1 MNVDEMNLQQVTER
15 LAAWEIE
22 LRDAKDIDA
31 VNALGAE
38 KELLEAR
45 KAELEELETRKQ
57 TALDI
62 TSGKVIP
69 KIIETRKDDIN
80 MEFEKMTRDEILA
93 SPEYRSAW
101 LKNMQGKALN
111 EIEQRAYS
119 STVAAAAI
127 PTQTSSIF
135 FDKMTK
141 IAPMLNEITLLHVA
155 GNVKFVSEGTRNAAA
170 KHTELNAETPAADT
184 LAYVELGAY
193 EYMKLISISKTAQA
207 MTLDAFEGWLL
218 DMLAEDIAIAIED
231 AVINGDGDGDP
242 KGIEY
247 ANTWADNTNGIDYG
261 EAVTYDDILD
271 LIALLPA
278 RYDSNAKFL
287 MNKAMFYQQ
296 IAKIRD
302 AEGDPIVT
310 KDFSAAV
317 PLRILGYPVIISD
330 KVGTGAAYLG
340 DFKKVVGNMP
350 LDMQVASAENFR
362 SAAVDYRG
370 LCAFDCDVALADA
383 IVKLF
388 T

>member
-1 MNVDEMNLQQVTER
+1 
-15 LAAWEIE
+15 
-22 LRDAKDIDA
+22 
-31 VNALGAE
+31 
-38 KELLEAR
+38 
-45 KAELEELETRKQ
+45 
-57 TALDI
+57 
-62 TSGKVIP
+62 
-69 KIIETRKDDIN
+69 

-119 STVAAAAI
+119 STVASAAI

-170 KHTELNAETPAADT
+170 KHTELNAEDPAADT

-193 EYMKLISISKTAQA
+193 EYMKLISISKTAQS
-207 MTLDAFEGWLL
+207 MTLDAFEGWLVN
-218 DMLAEDIAIAIED
+218 MLAEDIAIAIED
-231 AVINGDGDGDP
+231 AIINGDGESDP
-242 KGIEY
+242 KGINL
-247 ANTWADNTNGIDYG
+247 ANVWENNTNGIDYG
-261 EAVTYDDILD
+261 DGVDYDNILD

-278 RYDSNAKFL
+278 RYDGNAKFL
-287 MNKAMFYQQ
+287 MNKKMFYQH
-296 IAKIRD
+296 IAKVRD
-302 AEGDPIVT
+302 AEGDPIVV
-310 KDFSAAV
+310 KDFSAAI

-330 KVGTGAAYLG
+330 KVADNAAYLG

-370 LCAFDCDVALADA
+370 LCAFDCDIALPDA

>member
-1 MNVDEMNLQQVTER
+1 MKIEEMNLEQVSTR
-15 LAAWEIE
+15 LAE
-22 LRDAKDIDA
+22 LDEEVRSAKEVEA
-31 VNALGAE
+31 VNKATE
-38 KELLEAR
+38 EKKELLAR
-45 KAELEELETRKQ
+45 KSELEALEQRKQ
-57 TALDI
+57 TALEI
-62 TSGKVIP
+62 TSGIITP
-69 KIIETRKDDIN
+69 KIVETRKDDVKMN
-80 MEFEKMTRDEILA
+80 FENMTRDEILA
-93 SPEYRSAW
+93 APEYRSAW

-184 LAYVELGAY
+184 LAYVELGGY
-193 EYMKLISISKTAQA
+193 EYMKLISISKTAQS

-231 AVINGDGDGDP
+231 AVINGDGNGNP
-242 KGIEY
+242 KGVEE
-247 ANTWADNTNGIDYG
+247 ANTWINNTNGIDYG
-261 EAVTYDDILD
+261 DGVDYDDILD

-330 KVGTGAAYLG
+330 KVGAGAAYLG

-370 LCAFDCDVALADA
+370 LCAFDCDIALPDA

>member
-1 MNVDEMNLQQVTER
+1 MNLDEMNLQQVIER

-45 KAELEELETRKQ
+45 KAELEDLETRKQ

-62 TSGKVIP
+62 TSGKIIP
-69 KIIETRKDDIN
+69 KTIETRKDDIN

-119 STVAAAAI
+119 STVASAAI

-170 KHTELNAETPAADT
+170 KHTELNAEDPAADT

-193 EYMKLISISKTAQA
+193 EYMKLISISKTAQS
-207 MTLDAFEGWLL
+207 MTLDAFEGWLVN
-218 DMLAEDIAIAIED
+218 MLAEDIAIAIED
-231 AVINGDGDGDP
+231 AIINGDGESDP
-242 KGIEY
+242 KGINL
-247 ANTWADNTNGIDYG
+247 ANVWENNTNGIDYG
-261 EAVTYDDILD
+261 DGVDYDNILD

-278 RYDSNAKFL
+278 RYDGNAKFL
-287 MNKAMFYQQ
+287 MNKKMFYQH
-296 IAKIRD
+296 IAKVRD
-302 AEGDPIVT
+302 AEGDPIVV
-310 KDFSAAV
+310 KDFSAAI

-330 KVGTGAAYLG
+330 KVADNAAYLG
-340 DFKKVVGNMP
+340 DFRKVVGNMP

-370 LCAFDCDVALADA
+370 LCAFDCDIALADA
-383 IVKLF
+383 FVKLF
-388 T
+388 S